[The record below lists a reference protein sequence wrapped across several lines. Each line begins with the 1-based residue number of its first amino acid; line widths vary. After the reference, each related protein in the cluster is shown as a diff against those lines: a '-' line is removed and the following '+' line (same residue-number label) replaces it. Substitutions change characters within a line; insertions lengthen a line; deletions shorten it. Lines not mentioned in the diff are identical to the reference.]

1 MPVEF
6 SQARYIKLGKGGCW
20 NDISLERGEIHFGFG
35 GVSHELAVSK
45 DYETIRRRQSAMG
58 RKGNAASVDAGA
70 IIDFYSLGADCLWIT
85 FARGHLYW
93 TLAEPDVTWVGGDL
107 SGEDSADHG
116 FRYRKCL
123 GSGWSKLDQKGNPLT
138 IDSLSTSLTKVAAY
152 RGTVC
157 NIASIAYL
165 NRRINC
171 LIDPLVEQARVAD
184 QAMLDVMD
192 VAISKLHQTDFETL
206 ADVMF
211 ASSGWHRTS
220 AIGGNQEFID
230 LALEQRITGERAAVQ
245 VKSKADQGVLSDY
258 ISRFDALGGA
268 YDRLFFVCHT
278 ASPQLAIPDRQD
290 VQVWQGRALSE
301 KVLRLGLTQWVL
313 QKLS

>member
-45 DYETIRRRQSAMG
+45 DYEAIRQRQSATG

-70 IIDFYSLGADCLWIT
+70 IIDFYSVGTDCLWIT

-93 TLAEPDVTWVGGDL
+93 TFSEPDVIWVGGNS
-107 SGEDSADHG
+107 SGEDSPDHG

-123 GSGWSKLDQKGNPLT
+123 GSGWSKLDQEGNPLT
-138 IDSLSTSLTKVAAY
+138 IESLSTSLTKVAAY

-157 NIASIAYL
+157 RVSCADYL
-165 NRRINC
+165 YRRING
-171 LIDPLVEQARVAD
+171 LVDPLIERARLAD

-192 VAISKLHQTDFETL
+192 AAIAKLHQADFETL

-220 AIGGNQEFID
+220 AIGGSQEFID

-245 VKSKADQGVLSDY
+245 VKSKADQAVLSDY

-278 ASPQLAIPDRQD
+278 TSPQLAEPKRQD
-290 VQVWQGRALSE
+290 VQVWQGRSLSE

-313 QKLS
+313 QKMS